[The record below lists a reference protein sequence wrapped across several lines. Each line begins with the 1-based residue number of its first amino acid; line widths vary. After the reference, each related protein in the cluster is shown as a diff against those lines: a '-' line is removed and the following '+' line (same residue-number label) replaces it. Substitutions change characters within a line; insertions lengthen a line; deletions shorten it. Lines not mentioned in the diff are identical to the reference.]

1 MSNKERNRIPEEKTL
16 REHFKNLRMPLEV
29 WLALTHTHTRPLS
42 SSSHSVTYPVRHS
55 QPTNTD
61 KVFFLLQSITLFS
74 KRRMRIELGGEQN
87 SRCLQLINTLEMAGF
102 LKNKTAINICFHLI
116 EFHFDECVYVG
127 ERAFFAKYQMPKS

>member
-29 WLALTHTHTRPLS
+29 WLALTHTHTHTRPLS

-61 KVFFLLQSITLFS
+61 KVFFFAAVYYPLF
-74 KRRMRIELGGEQN
+74 KEKNENRAGWRTEQ
-87 SRCLQLINTLEMAGF
+87 
-102 LKNKTAINICFHLI
+102 
-116 EFHFDECVYVG
+116 
-127 ERAFFAKYQMPKS
+127 